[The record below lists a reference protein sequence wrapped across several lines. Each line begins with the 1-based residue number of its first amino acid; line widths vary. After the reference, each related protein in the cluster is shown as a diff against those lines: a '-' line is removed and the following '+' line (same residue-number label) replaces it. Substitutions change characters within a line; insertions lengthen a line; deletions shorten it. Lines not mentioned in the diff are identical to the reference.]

1 MHAADG
7 DDDDDDDDDDDERL
21 RHDWHDALCC
31 VEVGVLLC
39 GGLWESAVVL
49 SAGLSEGRDLTRV
62 LLQARTGSY
71 SRGSCWR
78 IYICG

>member
-7 DDDDDDDDDDDERL
+7 DDDDDDDERL
-21 RHDWHDALCC
+21 RHDCHDALCC

-62 LLQARTGSY
+62 LLQQRTGSY
-71 SRGSCWR
+71 SRGNYEKSC
-78 IYICG
+78 ICG